1 MFKNFVNWES
11 YRLSYR
17 LWYSHYIGNTPTQN
31 IIWTLTSSDRRLD
44 EQKKILILKKCLEV
58 NNCWFVKIQWSDWS
72 TSISKSDWLLTIL
85 IILCIYCAIKI
96 PVHFTNHK
104 SIRIKEFNH
113 SIKFVDENIL
123 FKGYVFSWKGH
134 LERRR
139 SCKVSSWKVWSWK
152 VSLKLER
159 AKRSWKEPSEV
170 GKNRLKLESLSWSW
184 KARDEVGKY
193 NWSWK
198 VTYEVGKFK
207 LNLERLNEVGKFQM
221 NLERSIEVGKLNW
234 YKGSGLK
241 WMVLGQSGRSRG

>member
-1 MFKNFVNWES
+1 MYHPVSFLETKSRPNSKFSKNHPKN
-11 YRLSYR
+11 R
-17 LWYSHYIGNTPTQN
+17 
-31 IIWTLTSSDRRLD
+31 DA
-44 EQKKILILKKCLEV
+44 C
-58 NNCWFVKIQWSDWS
+58 
-72 TSISKSDWLLTIL
+72 
-85 IILCIYCAIKI
+85 
-96 PVHFTNHK
+96 
-104 SIRIKEFNH
+104 
-113 SIKFVDENIL
+113 
-123 FKGYVFSWKGH
+123 SWKGQ
-134 LERRR
+134 LERTR
-139 SCKVSSWKVWSWK
+139 SWKVLSWKVWSWK

-207 LNLERLNEVGKFQM
+207 LNLERLNEVGKFEM

>member
-1 MFKNFVNWES
+1 M
-11 YRLSYR
+11 
-17 LWYSHYIGNTPTQN
+17 GNTPTQN

-123 FKGYVFSWKGH
+123 FKNQSFKG
-134 LERRR
+134 R
-139 SCKVSSWKVWSWK
+139 
-152 VSLKLER
+152 
-159 AKRSWKEPSEV
+159 PEV
-170 GKNRLKLESLSWSW
+170 PKTFAIS
-184 KARDEVGKY
+184 A
-193 NWSWK
+193 
-198 VTYEVGKFK
+198 
-207 LNLERLNEVGKFQM
+207 M
-221 NLERSIEVGKLNW
+221 NLYPTSHQILRPKVFVIFNAEKNKKR
-234 YKGSGLK
+234 
-241 WMVLGQSGRSRG
+241 

>member
-17 LWYSHYIGNTPTQN
+17 LWYSHYMGNTPTQN

-113 SIKFVDENIL
+113 SIKFVDKNIL
-123 FKGYVFSWKGH
+123 FKNQSFKGH
-134 LERRR
+134 SGSPQNICNFSDEP
-139 SCKVSSWKVWSWK
+139 VSYIPPNFKAKSVCHFQCWKNTKKDKQVNKIKSFGII
-152 VSLKLER
+152 LL
-159 AKRSWKEPSEV
+159 
-170 GKNRLKLESLSWSW
+170 
-184 KARDEVGKY
+184 
-193 NWSWK
+193 
-198 VTYEVGKFK
+198 
-207 LNLERLNEVGKFQM
+207 
-221 NLERSIEVGKLNW
+221 
-234 YKGSGLK
+234 
-241 WMVLGQSGRSRG
+241 